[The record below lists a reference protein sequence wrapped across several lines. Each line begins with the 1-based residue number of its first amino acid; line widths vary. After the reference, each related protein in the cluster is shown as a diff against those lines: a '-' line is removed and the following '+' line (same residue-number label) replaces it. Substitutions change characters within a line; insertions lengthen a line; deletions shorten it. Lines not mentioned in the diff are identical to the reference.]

1 MRTLTSG
8 ALQTCA
14 RALGTCESGCIERPA
29 RLFFM
34 FETRRPQGI
43 VGRVA
48 ARSPPRREAGSKAIG
63 YTAHRSPP
71 NGSRATIHVAASEP
85 FLSMRQDP
93 EPLDVWCIEA
103 LPAGPEPSYTWRRQ
117 SPSYE
122 GGGIWSLW
130 THGSLRAHLGW
141 EVGFSTAGH
150 VAAHGCTLCSLS

>member
-1 MRTLTSG
+1 MRALTSG

-48 ARSPPRREAGSKAIG
+48 ARSPPRREAGSKAVG